1 MLVFQGFIRVLFS
14 FQFEDCIDTLNGMLE
29 ADGPHLLLF
38 TDTLRDEPR
47 NEFKGNAIVST
58 YRGVDQ
64 VAAFQGTKTRII
76 SSLVAN
82 LRRRFPRMDLLEAM
96 QVFDTKALPEDAAQL
111 QGWGNGHLNVLLS
124 HFGEGKRNT
133 DGTFFHPVVD
143 RDQCRNEFAVFKRV
157 MFRNKSTIT
166 DDGVIRLLRPMELF
180 QKIFGQDN
188 AHNKGDFA
196 SVYRLMSLCLV
207 VMVGNAEAERAFS
220 VQNRVKSTLRANLK
234 IQQLDRL
241 IRIRYANIDLEVF
254 PFARAAEHWLG
265 GRFRRL

>member
-1 MLVFQGFIRVLFS
+1 
-14 FQFEDCIDTLNGMLE
+14 MLE

-38 TDTLRDEPR
+38 TDTLNDQPR
-47 NEFKGNAIVST
+47 NEFKGNAIESI

-64 VAAFQGTKTRII
+64 EAAFRDTKTRII
-76 SSLVAN
+76 KSLVAN
-82 LRRRFPRMDLLEAM
+82 LRRHFPRMDLLEAM
-96 QVFDTKALPEDAAQL
+96 QVFDTKALPEDESQL
-111 QGWGNGHLNVLLS
+111 QGWGNGHLDVLLS
-124 HFGEGKRNT
+124 HYGDGKRNT

-157 MFRNKSTIT
+157 MFRNRSTVT
-166 DDGVIRLLRPMELF
+166 DDGETRLLRPMELF
-180 QKIFGQDN
+180 QQIFGQEN
-188 AHNKGDFA
+188 EHNKGDFA
-196 SVYRLMSLCLV
+196 SVHRLMSLCLV

-241 IRIRYANIDLEVF
+241 IRVRYANIDVEVF

-265 GRFRRL
+265 GRLRRL